1 MRPEIAMKARLLHF
15 LRTTDGAISG
25 EKLSAE
31 LGVSRVTVWKHIQ
44 ALQELGYEIE
54 AGPKG
59 YQYEGGDDFL
69 YPWEFG
75 ARESLIHHFAS
86 IGSTMEQAR
95 ELGRKGAPD
104 QTLVIGEKQTKGRGR
119 MDRVWTSAAG
129 GLYFTLILRPQLPAV
144 SGFLVN
150 FVTSVALTRAIRE
163 ETGVEAQVKWPN
175 DILVGTKKL
184 SGMLSEMETKGE
196 MVSFISIGIGLN
208 VNNDPQ
214 EREPGAISLKNLLGR
229 NVKRRQLLL
238 RFLDNISESM
248 AHPDYDNAVARWKP
262 YAMTIGRQVR
272 IVTTRETSYG
282 KAVDVDETGALLL
295 EDSDGNIK
303 KVFYGDCFHSL

>member
-1 MRPEIAMKARLLHF
+1 MFSGNVMKARLLQF
-15 LRTTDGAISG
+15 LRTTDDALSG

-44 ALQELGYEIE
+44 ALQELGYDIQ

-59 YQYEGGDDFL
+59 YLYRGGDDFL

-75 ARESLIHHFAS
+75 ERESLVHHFAS
-86 IGSTMEQAR
+86 LGSTMEQAR
-95 ELGRKGAPD
+95 ELGRNGAPD
-104 QTLVIGEKQTKGRGR
+104 QTLVISEAQTKGRGR
-119 MDRVWTSAAG
+119 MDRIWTSATG

-150 FVTSVALTRAIRE
+150 FITSVALTLAIRE
-163 ETGVEAQVKWPN
+163 QTGVEAQVKWPN
-175 DILVGTKKL
+175 DILVGEKKL
-184 SGMLSEMETKGE
+184 CGMLSEMETKGE

-214 EREPGAISLKNLLGR
+214 DREAGAVSLKNLLGR
-229 NVKRRQLLL
+229 EVNRRQLLL
-238 RFLDNISESM
+238 CFLDNISKSM
-248 AHPDYDNAVARWKP
+248 ANPDYDNAVARWKP
-262 YAMTIGRQVR
+262 YTMTIGRQVR

-282 KAVDVDETGALLL
+282 KALDVDETGALLL
-295 EDSDGNIK
+295 EDSDGTVK
-303 KVFYGDCFHSL
+303 KIYYGDCFHSQ